1 MIIGLMLLSNP
12 IVLVVESGFIMIRY
26 DCEGNEKLIFYNFH
40 RVGIIGSR
48 KVTTDDLVKAC
59 GQGSIESRKFNVVVT
74 GMANGVDTWAMVGA
88 LYQEDNIV
96 KNLRHIAVIPS
107 IDKYGLPANNES
119 IVEEII
125 KKDGLVIAP
134 SNPVKDG
141 ASMYL
146 RRNDLLLEYID
157 ELITV
162 GELQRGASYTARK
175 AKEKGIKVTNL

>member
-1 MIIGLMLLSNP
+1 
-12 IVLVVESGFIMIRY
+12 MIRY
-26 DCEGNEKLIFYNFH
+26 DSLGNEKLLIYDFH
-40 RVGIIGSR
+40 KVGIIGSR
-48 KVTTDDLVKAC
+48 KVTTKELTIAC
-59 GQGSIESRKFNVVVT
+59 GQGSIEANKFNVVVT

-107 IDKYGLPANNES
+107 IDNYGLPANNEAL
-119 IVEEII
+119 IEEII
-125 KKDGLVIAP
+125 QKEGLVIAP

-146 RRNDLLLEYID
+146 RRNDLLLESID

-162 GELQRGASYTARK
+162 GELQRGASYTERK
-175 AKEKGIKVTNL
+175 AREKGIKVTNL

>member
-1 MIIGLMLLSNP
+1 LWR
-12 IVLVVESGFIMIRY
+12 GFKLIRY
-26 DCEGNEKLIFYNFH
+26 DCKGNEKLLIYNHH

-48 KVTTDDLVKAC
+48 KVTSRDLYLAFARGMEV
-59 GQGSIESRKFNVVVT
+59 SSKFNVVVT

-88 LYQEDNIV
+88 LYNDNKFA

-107 IDKYGLPANNES
+107 IDNYGLPANNES
-119 IVEEII
+119 LIEEILS
-125 KKDGLVIAP
+125 KEGLVIAP

-146 RRNDLLLEYID
+146 RRNDLLLENID

-162 GELQRGASYTARK
+162 GELQRGASYTERK
-175 AKEKGIKVTNL
+175 AREKGIKVTNL